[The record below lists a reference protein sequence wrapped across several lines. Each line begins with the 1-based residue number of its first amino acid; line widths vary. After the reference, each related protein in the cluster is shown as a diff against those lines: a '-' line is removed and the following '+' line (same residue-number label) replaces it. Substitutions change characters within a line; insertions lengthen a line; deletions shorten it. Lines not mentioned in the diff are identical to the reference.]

1 MTARVASRASAAI
14 CARRACT
21 RGLTVW
27 IPGSGCGLCNQERA
41 LDRAVDAVLAAE
53 PPISAEIGSA
63 AIVRAASTTRMRN
76 EITAHLLAHP
86 DALVDGSSAAPAPL
100 RRLIVELRA
109 AGITGM
115 TDPRCLDCGEAKPL
129 IGRVEGGGGLRR
141 LQETPTHA
149 AALRAV
155 REGRAAEGGDA
166 QGRALCGTCHRRAYI
181 RPVRPLHRLWH
192 PTAPTALAEES
203 APGARSDRTRRA
215 TRAASPPRSR
225 CRARRRGARIA
236 RSRPPMPCAVCGEL
250 TICKD
255 RTGRAR
261 CEDCY
266 RRPVGACGRC
276 GRVRTIVRRAVG
288 SDPDLC
294 AICWTGPTVT
304 CEGCGQVRPCRGE
317 RRGRMLCSACAP
329 VADQECAHCHR
340 QKRPLAQWA
349 EGPVCNRCYHRA
361 LAAKDRCPSCGET
374 RRLLRYRGFPDPICS
389 HCAGAVPDHVCG
401 RCGAEDDLYD
411 RGLCGR
417 CVLNDRLTALLGE
430 PEQRTRRGLAALFD
444 SFAATESPKDMI
456 RWLAKSL
463 PPRSS
468 ARSPA
473 ANLPCDHQTL
483 DAAAL
488 QPSDRH
494 LEGLLVATGA
504 LPPRDPALARLERWI
519 EEFLLVN
526 DREPALRTFAHWIVL
541 RRYRRQ
547 SHKAPLKRSALSHG
561 KAELRSASAFIDW
574 LAGRETPLGGCCQA
588 DVDAWLAG
596 SRPDRHSRGRSRAGR
611 SPADLMP
618 KLDFLTSG
626 RGGPTAPIIDQ
637 DLIEFARR
645 LLHDLLITTR
655 DRVAGSLVVA
665 VRPTRQPRR
674 RLTLDD
680 ITIDTDT
687 VAIRLGSTAIVVP
700 EPLASELRSLVAD
713 RRCSATAQLSEPRWL
728 FSGRVPRPTDR
739 RASPQPPAEA
749 DRGRLR
755 RDTTRRAAAARRADA
770 RGGPRGPARHQ
781 HPDRHQMGGNRGTA
795 MGRLPDTTSALKAFE
810 IATPAGISPPL
821 ADAQERAD
829 IDPICDGDVLTA
841 QGGYVHMY
849 ITAA

>member
-1 MTARVASRASAAI
+1 MTAGRVAGE
-14 CARRACT
+14 
-21 RGLTVW
+21 RGNLCKAGLHPRSDGW

-53 PPISAEIGSA
+53 PPISAEIGRA

-86 DALVDGSSAAPAPL
+86 DALRDGSSAAPAPL

-129 IGRVEGGGGLRR
+129 IGRVEGGGVCDACKKRR
-141 LQETPTHA
+141 RTPQRCA
-149 AALRAV
+149 RCGKVAPR
-155 REGRAAEGGDA
+155 EGGDA

-181 RPVRPLHRLWH
+181 RPVHRC
-192 PTAPTALAEES
+192 TVCGINRAYS
-203 APGARSDRTRRA
+203 TRRRICA
-215 TRAASPPRSR
+215 GCAERPHAACDTCGLAAAIPVPGTEARCAHCAVSPPT
-225 CRARRRGARIA
+225 
-236 RSRPPMPCAVCGEL
+236 PCAVCGEL

-276 GRVRTIVRRAVG
+276 ARVRTIVRRAVG

-349 EGPVCNRCYHRA
+349 EGPVCNRCYHLA

-401 RCGAEDDLYD
+401 RCGAEDALYD

-456 RWLAKSL
+456 RWLAKS
-463 PPRSS
+463 
-468 ARSPA
+468 PA
-473 ANLPCDHQTL
+473 APVLGQIARGELACDHQTL
-483 DAAAL
+483 DGL
-488 QPSDRH
+488 PSSPATRR

-526 DREPALRTFAHWIVL
+526 DREPALRTFAHWIIL
-541 RRYRRQ
+541 RRYRRR
-547 SHKAPLKRSALSHG
+547 SHKAPLKTSALSHA
-561 KAELRSASAFIDW
+561 KTELGSASAFIDW
-574 LAGRETPLGGCCQA
+574 LAGRETPLGRCRQA
-588 DVDAWLAG
+588 DIDAWLAG
-596 SRPDRHSRGRSRAGR
+596 SRPDRHLARSFARWAIARG
-611 SPADLMP
+611 LMP
-618 KLDFLTSG
+618 KLDFPTSG

-637 DLIEFARR
+637 DPIEIARR
-645 LLHDLLITTR
+645 LLHDPQITTR
-655 DRVAGSLVVA
+655 DRIAGSLVVLFA
-665 VRPTRQPRR
+665 QPVIRVA
-674 RLTLDD
+674 RLTVDD

-700 EPLASELRSLVAD
+700 EPLAGELRGLVAD
-713 RRCSATAQLSEPRWL
+713 RSCSATAQLYEPRWL
-728 FSGRVPRPTDR
+728 FSGRVAGRPIDEQVLSR
-739 RASPQPPAEA
+739 RLKRIGVDCGA
-749 DRGRLR
+749 
-755 RDTTRRAAAARRADA
+755 TRRTALLQLAGQMPAAVVAD
-770 RGGPRGPARHQ
+770 
-781 HPDRHQMGGNRGTA
+781 
-795 MGRLPDTTSALKAFE
+795 LL
-810 IATPAGISPPL
+810 GIN
-821 ADAQERAD
+821 
-829 IDPICDGDVLTA
+829 ILTA
-841 QGGYVHMY
+841 TKWAE
-849 ITAA
+849 TAGRPWVDYPTLRAR